1 MAGFSKY
8 LGDLIYKAT
17 LAPTGTRANLS
28 APAATY
34 MTLHTA
40 QPDDLTP
47 GNEATFAGYARQNVT
62 AIMGETIIDA
72 GSGEQKV
79 RASNSG
85 ASIQFPASTG
95 SDQTVTHWALW
106 DALSGGNM
114 LYSGAFTTGRT
125 VQSGDIVVVNTS
137 ALTIDLV

>member
-17 LAPTGTRANLS
+17 LAPTGTRANLT

-34 MTLHTA
+34 LALHTA
-40 QPDDLTP
+40 QPDDLSP
-47 GNEATFAGYARQNVT
+47 GSEATFTGYARQNVT
-62 AIMGETIIDA
+62 AIMGETIVDA
-72 GSGEQKV
+72 GGGEQKV
-79 RASNSG
+79 RATNSG
-85 ASIQFPASTG
+85 ASVSFPASTG
-95 SDQTVTHWALW
+95 ADQTITHWALW
-106 DALSGGNM
+106 DASTSGNM

-125 VQSGDIVVVNTS
+125 VQSGDIVVINTS